1 MKRSV
6 LQASLIVLFFWAQL
20 SVAFAGRTNIYTE
33 KDGTRD
39 DFSMRVSAS
48 DNRTLVVSPEW
59 YAVKKFKKI
68 KAVDIGSGWKV
79 DIRKHTIK
87 RWEKSTAIRLDAKDF
102 DLILKGR
109 KDCTTFKPT
118 YTTSFDGKS
127 FHISF
132 EDINPIT
139 DYIKIRLKNTEKWS
153 VMAEDCLNCDQ
164 GCD

>member
-6 LQASLIVLFFWAQL
+6 WPTLLIVLFL
-20 SVAFAGRTNIYTE
+20 SGHPSVAFAGRTNIYTE

-39 DFSMRVSAS
+39 DFSMDVLAQDTS
-48 DNRTLVVSPEW
+48 TLLVSPQW
-59 YAVKKFKKI
+59 HAVQKFKKI

-79 DIRKHTIK
+79 DIRKHIVE
-87 RWEKSTAIRLDAKDF
+87 RWEKSTTIPIVAEDF
-102 DLILKGR
+102 NLVFKGR
-109 KDCTTFKPT
+109 KDCTTFKPS

-132 EDINPIT
+132 EDINPKT
-139 DYIKIRLKNTEKWS
+139 DYLKIKLKNTTNWS